1 MQSPEFNRITF
12 VCIHRY
18 HPDLGRSQGSLDSD
32 EKPLDSETDSLG
44 EYEDPEASKFN
55 EDGSFIGLYSG
66 QKSRQPKSSNASP
79 SAVNT
84 FV

>member
-1 MQSPEFNRITF
+1 VQLFSFRVTF
-12 VCIHRY
+12 SS
-18 HPDLGRSQGSLDSD
+18 HPDFDRSRGSLDSD

-44 EYEDPEASKFN
+44 EYEDPEATKFN

-66 QKSRQPKSSNASP
+66 QKSRPPASGAP
-79 SAVNT
+79 AVNT